1 MGGAGA
7 TVAGSTGCD
16 IGWAVA
22 CGMASFGEN
31 HVGLPVSPAS
41 GTRGAQ
47 AGTCSEGATGS
58 RGRGVF
64 GSAAGPGA
72 QAGRPGGPD
81 WGGATRSGSV
91 SGPVSVGASGVGFTG
106 ALGWGKGGADAATSG
121 CFLKASGTAVGAV
134 AAIEVRSNVASSEG
148 GSGSSSGGSGCG
160 SALASGVSVG
170 GTAPVPAGGIVGAAA
185 TGSNASGQLGIG
197 WAGTSGSSSSEG
209 G

>member
-81 WGGATRSGSV
+81 WGGATGSGSV
-91 SGPVSVGASGVGFTG
+91 AGPGSFGASGVGFTG
-106 ALGWGKGGADAATSG
+106 AVGWGKGGADAATSG
-121 CFLKASGTAVGAV
+121 CFLEASGTAGRAV
-134 AAIEVRSNVASSEG
+134 AAVGG
-148 GSGSSSGGSGCG
+148 GSQGAGSG
-160 SALASGVSVG
+160 
-170 GTAPVPAGGIVGAAA
+170 
-185 TGSNASGQLGIG
+185 
-197 WAGTSGSSSSEG
+197 
-209 G
+209 